1 MDRNLNDLANP
12 KLVVV
17 TVHVASFD
25 KKSLREAERIIMNA
39 PLLVTNGKI
48 KGPIPLPRNFRYWC
62 LLKSPHV
69 NKKAREHM
77 TAVCYKRLIII
88 QTNIDLDFIF
98 VPLSL
103 PAGVDMKIT

>member
-1 MDRNLNDLANP
+1 MDGNINNSGSS
-12 KLVVV
+12 KLSMV
-17 TVHVASFD
+17 TVHLASFD
-25 KKSLREAERIIMNA
+25 KKSLREAERIVTRA
-39 PLLVTNGKI
+39 PLLATNGEI

-62 LLKSPHV
+62 FLKSPHV

-77 TAVCYKRLIII
+77 TAVRYNRLIVIK
-88 QTNIDLDFIF
+88 TNIDLDSIF

>member
-1 MDRNLNDLANP
+1 ML
-12 KLVVV
+12 
-17 TVHVASFD
+17 
-25 KKSLREAERIIMNA
+25 I
-39 PLLVTNGKI
+39 
-48 KGPIPLPRNFRYWC
+48 
-62 LLKSPHV
+62 
-69 NKKAREHM
+69 KKAREHM